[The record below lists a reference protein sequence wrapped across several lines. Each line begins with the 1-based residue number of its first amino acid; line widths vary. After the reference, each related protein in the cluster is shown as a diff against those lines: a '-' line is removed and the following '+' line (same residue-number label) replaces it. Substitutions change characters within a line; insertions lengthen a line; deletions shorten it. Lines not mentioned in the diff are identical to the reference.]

1 MEEQGPVI
9 ISPLPIRPTT
19 TPCILDSRYSG
30 QKSEQE
36 EAHAELLAI
45 MAPPHR
51 DMNASPVYRTV
62 NPLPHD
68 TSFTVAAAMIS
79 MAVAAAADSDLRPR
93 SYSVG
98 DDRIITC

>member
-1 MEEQGPVI
+1 ME
-9 ISPLPIRPTT
+9 T
-19 TPCILDSRYSG
+19 ILTWIYNDSRYSG

-51 DMNASPVYRTV
+51 DISASPVYRTV